1 MRSSLLINFLTFTAG
16 AAVGSVV
23 TWKLIKTKYEQIAQ
37 EEIDSVK
44 ESFSNKPN
52 YEGPE
57 DSDEAER
64 ANEPNPTD
72 IREYA
77 SKLQS
82 EGYTDYSNVNNSKPE
97 KKTVADNVEKPYV
110 ISPEEYGDIEEYDC
124 IELTYYEDGVLTDD
138 GDEIIDDVDA
148 IVGEGSLETF
158 GDYEDDSV
166 HVRNDRLKCDYEIL
180 RDPRKYSDVH
190 KPSPH
195 RAEGR

>member
-1 MRSSLLINFLTFTAG
+1 MRSSLLTNFLMFATG

-23 TWKLIKTKYEQIAQ
+23 TWKLVKTKYERIAQ
-37 EEIDSVK
+37 EEIDSVM
-44 ESFSNKPN
+44 ECFSDKPR

-57 DSDEAER
+57 DSDEAES
-64 ANEPNPTD
+64 ANEPNPAD

-77 SKLQS
+77 SKLQN

-97 KKTVADNVEKPYV
+97 KKTEVDDTERPYV

-180 RDPRKYSDVH
+180 RDPRKYSEVH
-190 KPSPH
+190 KVSPH
-195 RAEGR
+195 QAEGR